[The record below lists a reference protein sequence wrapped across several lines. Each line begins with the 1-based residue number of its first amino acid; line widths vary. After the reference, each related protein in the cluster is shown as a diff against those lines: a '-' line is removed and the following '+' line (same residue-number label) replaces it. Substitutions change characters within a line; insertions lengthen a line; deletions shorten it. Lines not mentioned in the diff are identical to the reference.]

1 MGISPAPLKCREDE
15 AAGHRAG
22 RSPVRHKLSI
32 AAILGATLALAC
44 SGPTP
49 DPPADE
55 PQHPSATADYRQ
67 LDPPASDQ
75 AFAPNLAVTGDE
87 VVHTWLEK
95 VDMGEGGVGHRLLF
109 SRLAGTW
116 TEPVVIAEGDDFF
129 ANWADLPGVVAAA
142 DGSLTAHWLAKT
154 DEETYAY
161 SIFLARST
169 DRGATWTPLGRLNDD
184 DTPTEHGFVSY
195 VAEGD
200 GVRAFWLDGRQMV
213 EGGPM
218 SVRTALVDA
227 QVGPVEVLDERV
239 CECCSTDTAMTADGP
254 VVVFRDRTETEI
266 RDISIVRRVGSTWS
280 RSHPIHTDGWEIDG
294 CPVNG
299 PEIAAAG
306 DLAAVAWFTAA
317 GAEPRVQVTFSQD
330 GGGDFG
336 PPVLVDGEG
345 PLGRVDVVLDGE
357 EALVTWLAV
366 GAEMGEVR
374 LRRVAAD
381 GTSGPSV
388 TVAQTAATRAAGFPR
403 LVRNGDL
410 LYLAWV
416 DVGEGDSSS
425 IRLRAI
431 PVSSIPMS

>member
-1 MGISPAPLKCREDE
+1 MLC
-15 AAGHRAG
+15 
-22 RSPVRHKLSI
+22 
-32 AAILGATLALAC
+32 LALGLAC
-44 SGPTP
+44 AGPTP

-55 PQHPSATADYRQ
+55 TPRPSATVEWRQ
-67 LDPPASDQ
+67 LDPPASTQ
-75 AFAPNLAVTGDE
+75 AFAPNLAVTGHE

-95 VDMGEGGVGHRLLF
+95 VDAGESGAEHRLLF
-109 SRLAGTW
+109 SRLADTW

-169 DRGATWTPLGRLNDD
+169 DGGATWTPLGRLNDD

-218 SVRTALVDA
+218 SVRTALIEA
-227 QVGPVEVLDERV
+227 QVGPAELLDERV

-254 VVVFRDRTETEI
+254 VVVFRDRTESEI
-266 RDISIVRRVGSTWS
+266 RDISIVRRDDGNWS
-280 RSHPIHTDGWEIDG
+280 RSYPIHGDGWEIDG

-317 GAEPRVQVTFSQD
+317 EAEPRVQMAFSHD
-330 GGGDFG
+330 AGASFG
-336 PPVLVDGEG
+336 QPVLIDGEG
-345 PLGRVDVVLDGE
+345 PPGRVDVVLDGR
-357 EALVTWLAV
+357 EAVISWLAM

-374 LRRVAAD
+374 LRRVAVD
-381 GTSGPSV
+381 GTSGPPV

-416 DVGEGDSSS
+416 DVGEGGASQ
-425 IRLRAI
+425 IRLREI
-431 PVSSIPMS
+431 PVASVPKS

>member
-1 MGISPAPLKCREDE
+1 MLC
-15 AAGHRAG
+15 
-22 RSPVRHKLSI
+22 
-32 AAILGATLALAC
+32 LALGLAC
-44 SGPTP
+44 AGPTP

-55 PQHPSATADYRQ
+55 TPNPSATAEWRQ
-67 LDPPASDQ
+67 LDPPASSQ
-75 AFAPNLAVTGDE
+75 AFAPNLAVTGDQ

-95 VDMGEGGVGHRLLF
+95 VDVGEGGVGHRLLF
-109 SRLAGTW
+109 SRLADTW
-116 TEPVVIAEGDDFF
+116 TEPVVIAAGDDFF
-129 ANWADLPGVVAAA
+129 ANWADFPGVAAA
-142 DGSLTAHWLAKT
+142 SDGSLTAHWLAKT

-169 DRGATWTPLGRLNDD
+169 DGGATWTPLGRLNDD

-218 SVRTALVDA
+218 SVRTALIAA
-227 QVGPVEVLDERV
+227 QVGPVELLDERV
-239 CECCSTDTAMTADGP
+239 CECCSTGTAMTAAGP
-254 VVVFRDRTETEI
+254 VVVFRDRTESEI
-266 RDISIVRRVGSTWS
+266 RDISIVRRADGEWS
-280 RSHPIHTDGWEIDG
+280 RSNPIHADGWEIDG

-299 PEIAAAG
+299 PEIAADG

-317 GAEPRVQVTFSQD
+317 EAEPRVQVAFSHD
-330 GGGDFG
+330 AGGGFG
-336 PPVLVDGEG
+336 PPVLVDDEG
-345 PLGRVDVVLDGE
+345 PLGRVHVVLDGQ

-381 GTSGPSV
+381 GTIGPPV
-388 TVAQTAATRAAGFPR
+388 TVAQTAATRAAGVPR
-403 LVRNGDL
+403 LVRNGDV

-416 DVGEGDSSS
+416 DASEEGASH
-425 IRLRAI
+425 IRLREI
-431 PVSSIPMS
+431 PVSAIPIS